1 MALTI
6 NAIRLLR
13 TGKRLVHAGRNRLDN
28 RRFLEAHPPT
38 AMARPTS
45 PIDLS
50 PKQEKLLQSIACSR
64 EVPHG
69 LVQRAKI
76 VLAVSQGHTNKAIAS
91 GIVRGD
97 GGLMEK
103 ALGTRQCR
111 PVGAKAQTLARR
123 HQRLVG
129 RSPASWLSWNFHGGA
144 DLPDYGDRLRKTA
157 GTARPLDPSGRG
169 PRSHPARHCRA
180 DFRDQCRFVF

>member
-1 MALTI
+1 M
-6 NAIRLLR
+6 
-13 TGKRLVHAGRNRLDN
+13 DN

-38 AMARPTS
+38 ARARPTS

-64 EVPHG
+64 EVPQG

-76 VLAVSQGHTNKAIAS
+76 VWAVSQGQTNKAIAS

-111 PVGAKAQTLARR
+111 PEKVGAKAQTLAHR
-123 HQRLVG
+123 HQRRVG

-169 PRSHPARHCRA
+169 PRSHPARHCGA
-180 DFRDQCRFVF
+180 DFRDQWRSFFKIRRS